1 MNRYPFNRRMIWTT
15 KDNVRIP
22 IEQMQE
28 SHIINCMKL
37 LGKEHKLYNY
47 FLYELAY
54 RKEDKNTM
62 LKIDPHISSIIQIR
76 HNDMTEYWDDYW
88 ERNTY

>member
-1 MNRYPFNRRMIWTT
+1 MIWTT
-15 KDNVRIP
+15 RDNAEIP

-37 LGKEHKLYNY
+37 LGKQHRLYNY

-54 RKEDKNTM
+54 RHNDIETM
-62 LKIDPHISSIIQIR
+62 LNIDPHIGSVIEIK
-76 HNDMTEYWDDYW
+76 HNDGAEYWDEYW